1 MTEPSVLNLA
11 QAKQILS
18 VFNHPQTKPDPKT
31 LDYAQIR
38 SAVQL
43 IIQHS
48 DYQIFGICAP
58 DYDRAIQ
65 ALTSYVTALISLT
78 YPFPNNPDR
87 VEGPVYL
94 KFNPNNGVYYINP
107 YEGNER
113 GVLISYQSANEL
125 GVNEMYGH
133 LPLDLFA
140 DTLAKETAG
149 GMQS

>member
-18 VFNHPQTKPDPKT
+18 VFNHPQTKPDPNP

-43 IIQHS
+43 IVQHS
-48 DYQIFGICAP
+48 DYQIFGICAA

-65 ALTSYVTALISLT
+65 ALDRYVTAIISLT
-78 YPFPNNPDR
+78 YPFPNHPDR

-94 KFNPNNGVYYINP
+94 KFNPHNGVYYVSP

-113 GVLISYQSANEL
+113 GVLISYQSADES

-140 DTLAKETAG
+140 NEGSGGIAG
-149 GMQS
+149 GTQS